1 MKKYVKPVL
10 EIIQTDS
17 LCVVDQSVSPWGEA
31 KENNL
36 FLFDDEEFD
45 DENDL
50 WNNNSHKDD
59 YNLWED

>member
-36 FLFDDEEFD
+36 FLFDEENE
-45 DENDL
+45 DENDP
-50 WNNNSHKDD
+50 WDNDPSKYK
-59 YNLWED
+59 YNLWEE